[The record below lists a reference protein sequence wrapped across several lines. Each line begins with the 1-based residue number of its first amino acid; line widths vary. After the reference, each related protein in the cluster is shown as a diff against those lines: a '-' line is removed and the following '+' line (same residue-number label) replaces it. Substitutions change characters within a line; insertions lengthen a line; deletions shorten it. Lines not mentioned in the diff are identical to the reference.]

1 MPKASLLLA
10 CATIIVVS
18 LTLHPLQ
25 QSGVH
30 ITPARRRALKSSCVN
45 GFFSDWTE
53 WSLSPGR
60 LRTTG
65 AFLSDAEGLSP
76 SKHFTL
82 VGSDDGD
89 AFWTLHGHFA
99 GGAHDEF
106 VVDFSPKGGPP
117 SLGGRCDGADRI
129 LWADGNSWWREPSR
143 RFAGWAK
150 SQPLAHLKYL
160 SQAEAAAVD
169 ALLMRSPGLSVEALM
184 ELSGLAVAHAVL
196 EVYPPEHYPK
206 VIACL
211 GPGGNGGDGMV
222 AARHLASLG
231 YAVSA
236 YYPKRNPNPPYA
248 NLVASLTQMGVRI
261 IDSLPS
267 PSKTRDTVVLDAV
280 FGFSFRPPLR
290 APFGD
295 VLARMSQHANVV
307 AVDVPSGWDVD
318 VGPPTDG
325 TILPHPAV
333 LVSLMAPK
341 LCSKAFTGREHY
353 LGKVLMPPAVGAAHE
368 LVPAATFGS
377 RQILRLQRLQSV

>member
-129 LWADGNSWWREPSR
+129 LWADGNSWWILFILFIDTIYRPR
-143 RFAGWAK
+143 
-150 SQPLAHLKYL
+150 PL
-160 SQAEAAAVD
+160 D
-169 ALLMRSPGLSVEALM
+169 
-184 ELSGLAVAHAVL
+184 
-196 EVYPPEHYPK
+196 
-206 VIACL
+206 
-211 GPGGNGGDGMV
+211 
-222 AARHLASLG
+222 
-231 YAVSA
+231 
-236 YYPKRNPNPPYA
+236 
-248 NLVASLTQMGVRI
+248 
-261 IDSLPS
+261 
-267 PSKTRDTVVLDAV
+267 
-280 FGFSFRPPLR
+280 LR
-290 APFGD
+290 
-295 VLARMSQHANVV
+295 
-307 AVDVPSGWDVD
+307 
-318 VGPPTDG
+318 
-325 TILPHPAV
+325 
-333 LVSLMAPK
+333 
-341 LCSKAFTGREHY
+341 
-353 LGKVLMPPAVGAAHE
+353 
-368 LVPAATFGS
+368 
-377 RQILRLQRLQSV
+377 